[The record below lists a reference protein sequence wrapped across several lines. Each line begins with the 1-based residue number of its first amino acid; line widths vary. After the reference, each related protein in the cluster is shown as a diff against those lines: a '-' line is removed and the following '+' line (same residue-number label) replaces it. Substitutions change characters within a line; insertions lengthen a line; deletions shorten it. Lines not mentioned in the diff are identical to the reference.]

1 MRQSTP
7 TPGAWQ
13 PSVRL
18 HGFWHMSGM
27 AAGANET
34 HFFKNAGM
42 MGGLLM
48 ISVYGPGTWTL
59 GRSRRNSA

>member
-1 MRQSTP
+1 
-7 TPGAWQ
+7 
-13 PSVRL
+13 
-18 HGFWHMSGM
+18 MSGM